1 MKPRTLIEVP
11 RSDPQG
17 LGRTTWEER
26 RKMTAA
32 ELIELMGPLHVNHPK
47 YKAKARSLLPIPNIA
62 GLQPVYE
69 CKDPSFW
76 ALCKSAIRWCA
87 Q

>member
-11 RSDPQG
+11 RYVPQG
-17 LGRTTWEER
+17 LDKTTWEQR
-26 RKMTAA
+26 RRMTAA
-32 ELIELMGPLHVNHPK
+32 ELIELMGPLHVNHPE
-47 YKAKARSLLPIPNIA
+47 YKARDRSLLPIPNIA
-62 GLQPVYE
+62 GRQPVYE

-76 ALCKSAIRWCA
+76 SLCKNFIRWFA